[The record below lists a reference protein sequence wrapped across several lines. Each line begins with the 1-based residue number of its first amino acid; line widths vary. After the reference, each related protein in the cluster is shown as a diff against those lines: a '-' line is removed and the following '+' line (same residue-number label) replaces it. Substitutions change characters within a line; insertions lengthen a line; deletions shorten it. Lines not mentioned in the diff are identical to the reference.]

1 MVRNDELTGGPG
13 AGDGINGALLLCA
26 VAKEKG
32 VPTLVLGPRRPAPA
46 LPSASPSPIFFLLG
60 CWAYGT
66 ASIMF
71 AAAAVAREKGSGGDV
86 PVLGA
91 DALHVFDEMTMPMY
105 GGNLT
110 MF

>member
-1 MVRNDELTGGPG
+1 
-13 AGDGINGALLLCA
+13 
-26 VAKEKG
+26 
-32 VPTLVLGPRRPAPA
+32 
-46 LPSASPSPIFFLLG
+46 
-60 CWAYGT
+60 
-66 ASIMF
+66 MF